1 MWFCARLNESQG
13 VRDSFV
19 YNQGVDHETISSS
32 SLAATIR
39 CHHFRDFSTLS
50 LAQDQEDL
58 PINLNSASAV
68 DIAEA
73 IDGVGE
79 VRAAAIIVLREQLG
93 GFTEL
98 EQLLEIKG
106 ISEATLSR
114 IRSLIVLE

>member
-1 MWFCARLNESQG
+1 MKLSRQIALLLLSAAITLGAFP
-13 VRDSFV
+13 
-19 YNQGVDHETISSS
+19 T
-32 SLAATIR
+32 LA
-39 CHHFRDFSTLS
+39 
-50 LAQDQEDL
+50 LAQDTL

-79 VRAAAIIVLREQLG
+79 VRAAAIIALREQLG
-93 GFTEL
+93 GFTKL

-106 ISEATLSR
+106 ISEVTLSR

>member
-1 MWFCARLNESQG
+1 MSLKELETHSYIIKESIMKLSRQVALLLLSVAITLG
-13 VRDSFV
+13 TFP
-19 YNQGVDHETISSS
+19 
-32 SLAATIR
+32 
-39 CHHFRDFSTLS
+39 TLS
-50 LAQDQEDL
+50 LAQDQEYL

-79 VRAAAIIVLREQLG
+79 VRAAAIIALREQLG
-93 GFTEL
+93 GFTKL

-106 ISEATLSR
+106 ISEVTLSR

>member
-1 MWFCARLNESQG
+1 MKLSRQIALLLLS
-13 VRDSFV
+13 
-19 YNQGVDHETISSS
+19 
-32 SLAATIR
+32 AAITLGA
-39 CHHFRDFSTLS
+39 FPTLS
-50 LAQDQEDL
+50 LAQDTF

-79 VRAAAIIVLREQLG
+79 VRAAAIIALREQLG
-93 GFTEL
+93 GFTKL

-106 ISEATLSR
+106 ISEVTLSR